1 MTKIIKSKHK
11 EGRKRLTCFS
21 RNEKSSFYYKPYKPG
36 QHKSKSKQ
44 TKVFGILLEER
55 AKLRFAYN
63 FSKKKLKNLFRQVS
77 EKHKAADRVYQV
89 MKTLS
94 LKFDR
99 VLFDS
104 HFAFSIFQAS
114 QFISHRHFLIN
125 GKKVNIKSYVLKV
138 GDVVQVLDKDSKIA
152 AIVKENLALVE
163 DDKIPSYLG
172 IDRENLTLT
181 VLRNPEMHEIQN
193 IAKIDLQVAVE
204 SVGR

>member
-21 RNEKSSFYYKPYKPG
+21 RNEKSSFFYKPYKPG
-36 QHKSKSKQ
+36 QHKSKLKQ

-63 FSKKKLKNLFRQVS
+63 VSKKKLKNLFTETS
-77 EKHKAADRVYQV
+77 LKYKAADRVYQV

-104 HFAFSIFQAS
+104 YFAFSIFQSS

-125 GKKVNIKSYVLKV
+125 GKKVNIKSYILKV
-138 GDVVQVLDKDSKIA
+138 GDVIQIVDKDSKVG

-163 DDKIPSYLG
+163 ADKIPLYLD
-172 IDRENLTLT
+172 INRDTLSVT
-181 VLRNPEMHEIQN
+181 VLRNPELHEVKN
-193 IAKIDLQVAVE
+193 IAKIDLQAALE
-204 SVGR
+204 SLGR